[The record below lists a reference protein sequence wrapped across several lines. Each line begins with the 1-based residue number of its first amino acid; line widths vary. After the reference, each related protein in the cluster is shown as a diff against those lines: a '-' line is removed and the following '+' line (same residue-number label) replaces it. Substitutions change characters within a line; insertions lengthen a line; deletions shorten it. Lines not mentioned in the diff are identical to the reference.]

1 MRAVTRG
8 PRKKSPVY
16 EWLAA
21 RHDSLVREFA
31 KQQPSWT
38 ALAKY
43 LGGGGDPPTPAAV
56 RSG

>member
-43 LGGGGDPPTPAAV
+43 LGGGGDPRTGLAA
-56 RSG
+56 